1 MSMSV
6 CPFCGVTTETPHET
20 QRGCIEALN
29 VEIAKMRAVLEQ
41 VRSAAVPGPVP
52 PEDDES
58 DDDRRTV

>member
-1 MSMSV
+1 MSMSI

-20 QRGCIEALN
+20 QEGCIEALN

-52 PEDDES
+52 QEDDES
-58 DDDRRTV
+58 EDDRRTV